1 MKRVLIAWELGG
13 GMGHVMRA
21 GALARAFEQ
30 CSVETV
36 ACLADLAD
44 SPHTRWPARCRI
56 LQAPR
61 GSRLPGHAATP
72 STFGE
77 LLYSCGYDD
86 GNQLSALVTAW
97 DHLLEIFRPDLVV
110 VDHAP
115 TAQLAARIN
124 AVTVARIGSG
134 FFAPPPVAPTP
145 CYRTWEPVNRERAL
159 RAEALVLAN
168 INAIFAV
175 CGVAPSDSIAAALR
189 PDLELLLGR
198 EETDCYRHLRLAGSV
213 TYLGN
218 ERSAAHGQPPTWPES
233 LPPPVKRIAAYLK
246 GDYQAIE
253 SVIGVLRHHHAT
265 VAYVSGCDDA
275 RAHRWSSEHLRISR
289 APLDLHACA
298 RGCDAVLCHAGAGT
312 VPLFL
317 EAGKPAFM
325 LPYQAEQRLN
335 AMQVQAL
342 GVGAFLDPGAVPGSF
357 EDALDHFLNDAG
369 KSAAARTLAARFAG
383 GEDAIQAAVRAIARL
398 RPR

>member
-175 CGVAPSDSIAAALR
+175 CG
-189 PDLELLLGR
+189 
-198 EETDCYRHLRLAGSV
+198 AGSRRARMPV
-213 TYLGN
+213 ISRNEKTRNGVASQTSGN
-218 ERSAAHGQPPTWPES
+218 RSGTVSMSATVVVPVSHEHARAVQPGM
-233 LPPPVKRIAAYLK
+233 R
-246 GDYQAIE
+246 
-253 SVIGVLRHHHAT
+253 VIGITPGRFGRGM
-265 VAYVSGCDDA
+265 SGIQ
-275 RAHRWSSEHLRISR
+275 SVKVFGGGNL
-289 APLDLHACA
+289 
-298 RGCDAVLCHAGAGT
+298 
-312 VPLFL
+312 
-317 EAGKPAFM
+317 PAM
-325 LPYQAEQRLN
+325 S
-335 AMQVQAL
+335 V
-342 GVGAFLDPGAVPGSF
+342 
-357 EDALDHFLNDAG
+357 
-369 KSAAARTLAARFAG
+369 
-383 GEDAIQAAVRAIARL
+383 
-398 RPR
+398 